1 MGSASS
7 IHPEEYKQEEEEE
20 VKTVFIIFED
30 FKKEFYD
37 SYKTASGY
45 EKQKQMY
52 ERYLEWGRE
61 DVKQIP
67 NIEKQKQQ
75 LQ

>member
-7 IHPEEYKQEEEEE
+7 IHPEEYKQEEKE
-20 VKTVFIIFED
+20 VKTVFTIFED

-37 SYKTASGY
+37 SYKTATGY
-45 EKQKQMY
+45 ENQKQMY
-52 ERYLEWGRE
+52 ERYVEWGRK
-61 DVKQIP
+61 DVNQIS